1 MWGCHETI
9 SLVLS
14 LQTFDFWTEANRKLN
29 ASCPAALSSWFKA
42 CLEQV
47 TAKQART
54 NRHFLSKKA
63 NTDSTSKLNCY
74 CWYIMKLIFRS
85 QCIQPPYWT
94 HSLVFQLY
102 QLILLVFLGRL
113 YALQRAHA
121 KSTSSDSPPFKYL
134 QAYLHFVAFCR
145 YCVFYKLKIWSNPV
159 PRKVYWYHFSNILII
174 LWLCVTKLQS
184 FSWLLYLSWWP
195 VISDVTILSVLGH
208 HEPCPH
214 RQQTYLINVVSV
226 LTAPPTSH
234 SPISVSLGLPI
245 R

>member
-29 ASCPAALSSWFKA
+29 ASSPAALSSWFKA

-47 TAKQART
+47 TAKQDRT

-94 HSLVFQLY
+94 HLLVFQLY

-113 YALQRAHA
+113 YALQTAHA

-145 YCVFYKLKIWSNPV
+145 YCVFYKLKICSNPV
-159 PRKVYWYHFSNILII
+159 SRSLLMSFFQQYFAHFVTLCHKITKFFMII
-174 LWLCVTKLQS
+174 
-184 FSWLLYLSWWP
+184 
-195 VISDVTILSVLGH
+195 
-208 HEPCPH
+208 
-214 RQQTYLINVVSV
+214 
-226 LTAPPTSH
+226 
-234 SPISVSLGLPI
+234 ISVMVTCDLCCYNSKCLGAPRTMPI
-245 R
+245 DSKLTW